1 LVRDYIV
8 GCTEYEVKIRTNS
21 WIPIFAACAAGA
33 VLVACVSGAEFLYNF
48 GYQRGY
54 QAAITKISKAVN
66 ASQYPT
72 IRVALPSREAVAV
85 IIGGICT
92 PIVPTFR
99 IPELAHI
106 EYIGAYGHRCGPGK
120 QGAPYADSAALAAIK
135 NQVDATH

>member
-1 LVRDYIV
+1 VVRADIV
-8 GCTEYEVKIRTNS
+8 GCTEDEVMTARKY
-21 WIPIFAACAAGA
+21 IFAACVVSIAVGVAG
-33 VLVACVSGAEFLYNF
+33 VAHLSYRSGYKS
-48 GYQRGY
+48 
-54 QAAITKISKAVN
+54 AITKISKAVN

-106 EYIGAYGHRCGPGK
+106 EYIGAYDHRCGPGK
-120 QGAPYADSAALAAIK
+120 AGVPYADSAALAAIK
-135 NQVDATH
+135 EQVDAIH